1 MCRSTSIKTASALL
15 EADIRQTNLLK
26 HPGVVRIVEPLEET
40 RTQFL
45 LVTEEVTGSLDSW
58 LKGRC
63 RLQLEVWLPGI
74 QVLSAGVG
82 RASETGSSCGAE
94 E

>member
-1 MCRSTSIKTASALL
+1 MCRSATSKTASALL

-26 HPGVVRIVEPLEET
+26 HPGVVRMLEPLEET

-45 LVTEEVTGSLDSW
+45 LVTEEVIGSLDSW

-63 RLQLEVWLPGI
+63 RLQVEV
-74 QVLSAGVG
+74 
-82 RASETGSSCGAE
+82 
-94 E
+94 